1 MNLKNIYRI
10 KLPGLLYKTFIYM
23 YNKKQAIGINI
34 FKLTMDQF
42 NIITS
47 ANSELEL
54 LIKESLL
61 IKTHKPTLN
70 NMESLNLKII

>member
-1 MNLKNIYRI
+1 MN
-10 KLPGLLYKTFIYM
+10 
-23 YNKKQAIGINI
+23 
-34 FKLTMDQF
+34 QF

-70 NMESLNLKII
+70 NMEPLNLKNNLVCPTFNDFLFRKNTCSFTISVTYLQWRGTS